1 MIFLDTHALV
11 FLAADQ
17 SKIPQKV
24 WGFLDADDLVFS
36 PMARLELDFLYEIGR
51 IAEDP
56 RAIMELLA
64 RDHGVIEETDG
75 WVRAPQ
81 VAATLGWTRDPFDRL
96 IVAHALTWAA
106 PLLTRDGKIRDNYSH
121 AFWEEPP
128 PMEQPSPHFRSRAP

>member
-11 FLAADQ
+11 FLVADQ
-17 SKIPQKV
+17 SRIPERV
-24 WGFLDADDLVFS
+24 WAFLDADDLVYS

-51 IAEDP
+51 IKEDP

-64 RDHGVIEETDG
+64 RDHGVIVETEG

-81 VAATLGWTRDPFDRL
+81 IAATLGWTRDPFDRL

-106 PLLTRDGKIRDNYSH
+106 PLLTKDEKIRDNYMH
-121 AFWEEPP
+121 AFWEEPLTLHHP
-128 PMEQPSPHFRSRAP
+128 GE

>member
-11 FLAADQ
+11 FLSADQ
-17 SKIPQKV
+17 SRIPRKI
-24 WGFLDADDLVFS
+24 WGFLDADDLVCS

-51 IAEDP
+51 IKEDP

-64 RDHGVIEETDG
+64 RDHGVLVETEG

-81 VAATLGWTRDPFDRL
+81 VASTLGWTRDTFDRL

-106 PLLTRDGKIRDNYSH
+106 PLLTRDEKIRDNYSH

-128 PMEQPSPHFRSRAP
+128 ARGQPI